1 MLKLQMKRAGAKNFA
16 PNRFLCEARK
26 CWYIAMQTR
35 DFSEKAHFAIYKI
48 SVVGV
53 LIFGAANNGARAVEM
68 NVRWSSRQNVDRA
81 RRMGNGR
88 TCLSEPTPYPHRDDE
103 GERKCV
109 YIISALKSGRR
120 IKIREA

>member
-1 MLKLQMKRAGAKNFA
+1 LEKLDNFFNNAEDHKLNVLELRILLKIGFMCCK
-16 PNRFLCEARK
+16 EALE
-26 CWYIAMQTR
+26 YIAMQTC
-35 DFSEKAHFAIYKI
+35 DFSGKAHFAIHEI

-53 LIFGAANNGARAVEM
+53 FIFGAANNGARAVEM

-103 GERKCV
+103 GERKCI
-109 YIISALKSGRR
+109 YN
-120 IKIREA
+120 